1 MDIKK
6 AFQILIYGIILIAL
20 TGTLIGLSTKAI
32 DNLVNLFISIGLGL
46 VFSAIAGKVIE
57 LFSDD
62 TLKDIFWTIEFE
74 IFGYD
79 VEIPIS
85 LFTIFTIIIKLWW
98 FG

>member
-1 MDIKK
+1 MELKK
-6 AFQILIYGIILIAL
+6 DFQILIYGIILIAL
-20 TGTLIGLSTKAI
+20 VGTLIGLSTNVI
-32 DNLVNLFISIGLGL
+32 DNIINLFISAGIGL
-46 VFSAIAGKVIE
+46 VFSAISGKIIE

-62 TLKDIFWTIEFE
+62 TLKEIFWMVEFE

-85 LFTIFTIIIKLWW
+85 LFTISTILIKLWL